1 MVWKDEGRNIMAIA
15 KIDNT
20 YKTEIIW
27 EKIKAAVDNLDY
39 GSVIITV
46 HDGKIVQVE
55 TSSKQ
60 RF

>member
-1 MVWKDEGRNIMAIA
+1 MAIA

-27 EKIKAAVDNLDY
+27 EKIKTAVDNLDY

>member
-1 MVWKDEGRNIMAIA
+1 MAIA
-15 KIDNT
+15 KIDDT